1 MTKLT
6 FLIISSLIALTSFL
20 FVNNNKDKELDLT
33 HNGGEA
39 MEAFAN
45 LSKIDDVKLKQRYRD
60 SLLEYCK
67 LDTLAM
73 VKVLEKL
80 RECVR

>member
-33 HNGGEA
+33 KLALENSEA
-39 MEAFAN
+39 LAN
-45 LSKIDDVKLKQRYRD
+45 SESETDHYWCCGNTDTCASGPGYEIKGKLQDKP
-60 SLLEYCK
+60 CK
-67 LDTLAM
+67 
-73 VKVLEKL
+73 
-80 RECVR
+80 